1 VVNTRYGYALASA
14 NLNRID
20 AVVVETPR
28 QYQDLVRDWKVDP
41 KRCNLIPGGIE
52 IENYS
57 PGTVRDPDGS
67 LRLIYMGRLDNG
79 HKAILKL
86 PQIASHLVAQGVEF
100 HFDILGDGPDGDRLK
115 NAFAA
120 ANLNSRVTFH
130 GLLRREEALP
140 LLQRA
145 HLFVLPSLYEGVPWA
160 LLEAMACGCVPVVSK
175 IAGTTDSVVE
185 QAKNGLLC
193 TVGQAS
199 EFAKAIMQLGSDR
212 KRMQALSTAAVQ
224 TVRNRFTVERVVS
237 DHDDLL
243 QGLVAREPSAYTPI
257 PLSEIRVP
265 ELSTPRWRRF
275 LPQPVKN
282 YARTWMERMHRSV

>member
-1 VVNTRYGYALASA
+1 MTTFYQVVGRGLRRAGWEVTGLVSGSDESGGVDQRFVDEFCEVLVPGSSDVCRNAEELVRRVVHRKYDLVYCTGHPFSIAAAPALPPQVRLVTHCVVNTRYGYALASA

-145 HLFVLPSLYEGVPWA
+145 HLFVLPSLYEGVP
-160 LLEAMACGCVPVVSK
+160 
-175 IAGTTDSVVE
+175 
-185 QAKNGLLC
+185 
-193 TVGQAS
+193 
-199 EFAKAIMQLGSDR
+199 
-212 KRMQALSTAAVQ
+212 
-224 TVRNRFTVERVVS
+224 
-237 DHDDLL
+237 
-243 QGLVAREPSAYTPI
+243 
-257 PLSEIRVP
+257 
-265 ELSTPRWRRF
+265 
-275 LPQPVKN
+275 
-282 YARTWMERMHRSV
+282 